1 MAAQPATS
9 PAETVSEA
17 IADGRVGER
26 FDGYLDFVTPPEDAL
41 RRAVRDINIRRRLL
55 YGQLAE
61 RRSVA
66 PREVGITAGCNL
78 LARTRVGGWYQLP
91 GETWQRREAGQV
103 VALPA
108 YCDAVSAK
116 AK

>member
-1 MAAQPATS
+1 M
-9 PAETVSEA
+9 VGEA
-17 IADGRVGER
+17 IAKGQVGER
-26 FDGYLDFVTPPEDAL
+26 YDGYLDFVATPEDAL

-78 LARTRVGGWYQLP
+78 MARTPEKGWYQLP
-91 GETWQRREAGQV
+91 EGWQRRAPGQP
-103 VALPA
+103 VALPD
-108 YCDAVSAK
+108 YCGAVAGG
-116 AK
+116 AR